1 MPCGTGFLAAQQ
13 AFQLWRL
20 HRQKKRPAAEGG
32 EVVYYS
38 HLTRNSPNGQVN
50 PSTSFL
56 LNDLADIFSGISGA
70 ASIIL

>member
-1 MPCGTGFLAAQQ
+1 
-13 AFQLWRL
+13 L
-20 HRQKKRPAAEGG
+20 HRQKKRPAVQGG